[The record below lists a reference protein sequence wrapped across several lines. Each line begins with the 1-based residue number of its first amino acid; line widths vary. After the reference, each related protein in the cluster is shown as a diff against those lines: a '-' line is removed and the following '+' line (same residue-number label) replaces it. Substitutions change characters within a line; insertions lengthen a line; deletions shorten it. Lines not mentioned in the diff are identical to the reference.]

1 MDEDESDPEQQE
13 WVISGRREAM
23 TAAQRKAAERQRR
36 AEAGL
41 VLVRVYAHPDDA
53 QAIKDLAQ
61 VLARRRQKKN
71 TARQD

>member
-1 MDEDESDPEQQE
+1 
-13 WVISGRREAM
+13 M
-23 TAAQRKAAERQRR
+23 TAQTPAQRKAAERQRR

-61 VLARRRQKKN
+61 ILAKRRAK
-71 TARQD
+71 